1 MAQCQPDISYVVLW
15 LLMSDGKSRPGQPS
29 VRKHSRHLAAA
40 WDGAKSGC
48 SDLCKGPTWDQLNQK
63 PDVSRVCA
71 VTFVLLQKCVLW
83 VPRVQSKLNSKSSV
97 QCTSLPRILAFSF
110 YVVPFFS
117 QTTNTSFLRSHIQ

>member
-83 VPRVQSKLNSKSSV
+83 VPRVQSKTEFQVFCAVHFLT
-97 QCTSLPRILAFSF
+97 QDTGFL
-110 YVVPFFS
+110 
-117 QTTNTSFLRSHIQ
+117 FLRSTIFFPNYKHQFP